1 MPTHL
6 HFDCFSGLSG
16 NMILGAMLDL
26 GVPRRD
32 IEEPLKALP
41 LEPWTLRVEEVRR
54 GPIRATWCDVSVH
67 PQASGKHGAPHG
79 GASRDHPHD
88 RHSHGHA
95 HPHPH
100 GHAHPH
106 EPETGADAPHGR
118 RFSDIRAMLT
128 SAPLPARAKDIAL
141 RAFGLLADAEGR
153 VHGVPPQDVVFH
165 EVGAVD
171 SIVDIVGTALAVT
184 AYGAERF
191 TCAPMVL
198 GSGSV
203 STRHGCL
210 PLPAPATVELLRGA
224 PVVQSPHP
232 FEFTTP
238 TGAALVMALVERFGP
253 LPELVLAGTG
263 YGAGKDRP
271 TPFPNV
277 LRVLA
282 GTTPAAGDAP
292 AVVFE
297 TNIDNAGGE
306 DVGHV
311 LSALLAAGA
320 LDAFAAPV
328 QMKKSRPA
336 QVLTCICRA
345 SDQAALEDI
354 VFTNLPTLGIRSYG
368 VTRRVLDRRHV
379 DVTTP
384 WGTIR
389 VKEAIRNGVVLH
401 ATPEYE
407 DLHACAETHGIGIGQ
422 IRRAAM
428 ASYAQR
434 GESRPEEPGP
444 RAARSS

>member
-16 NMILGAMLDL
+16 NMMLGAMLDL

-32 IEEPLKALP
+32 IEEPLRTLP

-54 GPIRATWCDVSVH
+54 GPLRATWCDVEVAAH
-67 PQASGKHGAPHG
+67 DRGG
-79 GASRDHPHD
+79 GAHDHAHE
-88 RHSHGHA
+88 RHLQDHA
-95 HPHPH
+95 HPHSH
-100 GHAHPH
+100 DHAHPH
-106 EPETGADAPHGR
+106 EPDSRAEDLHGR
-118 RFSDIRAMLT
+118 RFSDIRAMLA
-128 SAPLPARAKDIAL
+128 SASLPARAKDIAL
-141 RAFGLLADAEGR
+141 RAFDLLARAEGR
-153 VHGVPPQDVVFH
+153 VHGMPPQDVVFH

-171 SIVDIVGTALAVT
+171 SIVDIVGTALAI
-184 AYGAERF
+184 AACGAERF
-191 TCAPMVL
+191 SCAPLVL

-203 STRHGCL
+203 STRHGRL
-210 PLPAPATVELLRGA
+210 PLPAPATIELVRGA
-224 PVVQSPHP
+224 PVVQLPHP

-253 LPELVLAGTG
+253 LPELVLSGTG
-263 YGAGKDRP
+263 YGAGADRP

-282 GTTPAAGDAP
+282 GTAPAAVDAP

-345 SDQAALEDI
+345 ADQAALEDI
-354 VFTNLPTLGIRSYG
+354 VFRNLPALGIRSYG
-368 VTRRVLDRRHV
+368 VSRRILDRRHV
-379 DVTTP
+379 AVATP
-384 WGTIR
+384 WGSVR
-389 VKEAIRNGVVLH
+389 VKEALRGGVVLH

-407 DLHACAETHGIGIGQ
+407 DLRACADAHGIGIGL

-428 ASYAQR
+428 ASYARLQER
-434 GESRPEEPGP
+434 RAEEPP
-444 RAARSS
+444 PEPSCAS